1 MDFDKVRKDRDSYMI
16 ILERLK
22 GHSGC
27 EVYLLESNGK
37 TFVRKFCKKEYAQR
51 LKLQAEKQ
59 IEYKSLYIKKPK
71 IFLYDSFIE
80 DKYFIEMEFIN
91 GLHFNDYILRKDI
104 KHIKEFVEKLIDDI
118 LNREELDNID
128 TDPIKSKLDSLKKFC
143 NSTEKKKSLKY
154 LYDFDWNFIKSS
166 YCHGDLTFENILIKN
181 DEIYLIDFLDSF
193 IDTKYIDIAKILQDI
208 DVYWSLRNKEIDSNL
223 LIRYQVIK
231 KILLS
236 KLNQDEKKICY
247 TLLLINLLRILP
259 YTSDEKTNNFL
270 HKKIE
275 YVNYILEENIYE

>member
-1 MDFDKVRKDRDSYMI
+1 MVIKEKLI
-16 ILERLK
+16 

-27 EVYLLESNGK
+27 EVLLVENNGK
-37 TFVRKFCKKEYAQR
+37 NFVRKYCNKEYSQR

-59 IEYKSLYIKKPK
+59 VEFKSSYIKTPK
-71 IFLYDSFIE
+71 VYVRDIFTK
-80 DKYFIEMEFIN
+80 DKCFIEMEFIN

-104 KHIKEFVEKLIDDI
+104 KYVKEFVEKLLDDI
-118 LNREELDNID
+118 LSREEFDNID
-128 TDPIKSKLDSLKKFC
+128 TEPIANKLDSLKKFC
-143 NSTEKKKSLKY
+143 DSDEKKKSLKY
-154 LYDFDWNFIKSS
+154 LYTFDWNLIKKS

-231 KILLS
+231 KILLG
-236 KLNQDEKKICY
+236 KLTQNEKKICY